1 MHEKIRQAILE
12 RMKEKGIS
20 YADLENMTGV
30 SRSSIQRYIVGKT
43 SKIPYDRII
52 TILQALAI
60 DPRNFAL
67 YAPDNKTADSFLGMY
82 DDTLRLAEELRNRP
96 GMRMLF
102 DATNGCTEEDITR
115 IVKMV
120 KLMKGEDD

>member
-30 SRSSIQRYIVGKT
+30 SRSSIQRYVVGKT

-52 TILQALAI
+52 IILQSLAI
-60 DPRNFAL
+60 DPRDFAL
-67 YAPDNKTADSFLGMY
+67 YAPDSKTADTFLGMD
-82 DDTLRLAEELRNRP
+82 DDTLRLAEELRTSP
-96 GMRMLF
+96 GMRLLF
-102 DATNGCTEEDITR
+102 DATKNCTEEDMRRVAAMI
-115 IVKMV
+115 KAY
-120 KLMKGEDD
+120 KGEND